1 MSKRTRIKICGLT
14 RVEDALAAIAAGAD
28 ALGLVFYAPSPRSV
42 DAAQAAE
49 IVAAIP
55 PLVTT
60 VGLFVNAS
68 ESEIRQ
74 TLDAVRIDLMQFHGD
89 ESPAFCD
96 QFSCPWIKAVR
107 VRQASDIA
115 STCEQYQRARGIL
128 LDSWDKGAR
137 GGTGTTFDWNLAQ
150 GQWSKPVLLA
160 GGLDPDNVAEAVER
174 VQPWA
179 VDVSSGVEQSPGYK
193 DSVKIANFVD
203 AVRRADSKLVGAVD
217 DQ

>member
-49 IVAAIP
+49 IVAALP

-74 TLDAVRIDLMQFHGD
+74 TLDTVRIDLIQFHGD

-96 QFSCPWIKAVR
+96 QFSCRWIKAVR

-115 STCEQYQRARGIL
+115 SACEQYQGARGVL
-128 LDSWDKGAR
+128 LDSWDKRAR

-179 VDVSSGVEQSPGYK
+179 VDVSSGVEQSPGRK
-193 DSVKIANFVD
+193 DSVKITNFVN
-203 AVRRADSKLVGAVD
+203 AVRRADSK
-217 DQ
+217 